1 MATYT
6 ASILVGHSHPNHGG
20 ITPTHELFLSENSR
34 PAWILI
40 PHLPVGEIRKKIW
53 IPSVENM
60 LEDGLLM
67 INALVLKNKNIRSSL
82 TQFCK
87 RISAV
92 EIYSVPD
99 IERRKIYK
107 LSRKEYEGI
116 NIKLCLSVY
125 EQSTLKKQ
133 LIVLKEY
140 PIDMEVC
147 GTTFSR
153 SHSMW
158 TGKTLG
164 KGIL

>member
-6 ASILVGHSHPNHGG
+6 ASILIGHSHPNHSG
-20 ITPTHELFLSENSR
+20 IIPTHELFLSENSR
-34 PAWILI
+34 PAWILV
-40 PHLPVGEIRKKIW
+40 PHMPTEEFRKKIW

-60 LEDGLLM
+60 LEDALLM
-67 INALVLKNKNIRSSL
+67 INAIVLGNKKIRSSL
-82 TQFCK
+82 NQFCK

-140 PIDMEVC
+140 PFEMEVC
-147 GTTFSR
+147 RTSFSR

-158 TGKTLG
+158 TGKTLR